1 MTSTSKPFSAHRP
14 GVLSTLAMALLMVAG
29 TVLAAPVVPPQA
41 TAQPLVMLAHRQLLE
56 GDLAAAQALLRD
68 AGNKGEGGT
77 RALAEQAF
85 LEDANGRHMRARQL
99 YDALKGS
106 DQEAI
111 IAVPSAVNLAAL
123 ARFDLARS
131 AFADL
136 QKRSPNPQVKAYAG
150 LWSLWLGARSASDA
164 KLKPQAAQARVQ
176 KLARDIKPVTAQQSA
191 LCALYQG
198 KTDTTAVFAQIDALS
213 VPEAAKRDLR
223 TEAGLFAGAYLDYV
237 RQDHQAA
244 EHVYQLALE
253 QSRPA
258 AMERQLLIQSSRAL
272 QLFTH

>member
-1 MTSTSKPFSAHRP
+1 MISTSKHYSPRRP
-14 GVLSTLAMALLMVAG
+14 GELCTLAIALLMAAG
-29 TVLAAPVVPPQA
+29 TVLAAPVVPPQT

-56 GDLAAAQALLRD
+56 GDLVAAQASLSE
-68 AGNKGEGGT
+68 AGTKGQGGT

-99 YDALKGS
+99 YDALKGT

-123 ARFDLARS
+123 ARFDQARS

-164 KLKPQAAQARVQ
+164 RLKPDAARARVQ
-176 KLARDIKPVTAQQSA
+176 KLARDIKPVTAQQRA

-198 KTDTTAVFAQIDALS
+198 KTDTSALFAEIDALS

-237 RQDHQAA
+237 RQDHQGA
-244 EHVYQLALE
+244 EHLYQLALE
-253 QSRPA
+253 QSRPS

-272 QLFTH
+272 QLFTR